1 MLCHAILADVLKIS
15 KSSVG
20 NYLYQ
25 LGYVH
30 CFDVWVP
37 HKSGEK
43 SLLGSISVWFSKENV
58 PFLKQ
63 IGQGKIDAVQ

>member
-43 SLLGSISVWFSKENV
+43 SLLGSISV
-58 PFLKQ
+58 
-63 IGQGKIDAVQ
+63 